1 MDEAEPHGV
10 GLDQGSWEVC
20 EGWANGSAKGFSSS
34 ERGFRRSSKFDI
46 DVVGVGRGR
55 GKMGS
60 ERGLRYTR

>member
-20 EGWANGSAKGFSSS
+20 EGWAKGSAKGLSSS

-46 DVVGVGRGR
+46 GWVLGEGEVRWR
-55 GKMGS
+55 S
-60 ERGLRYTR
+60 EHGLRYTR